1 MPGCVSREVLVPYLH
16 ILHKDRSQQGEREVN
31 EKQKLER
38 QAIKLDEVAR
48 RLGVSRN
55 SAYAAARRGQIPTI
69 RIGRLLLV
77 PIAALDRML
86 EGNAA

>member
-1 MPGCVSREVLVPYLH
+1 LDDNKKS
-16 ILHKDRSQQGEREVN
+16 ERQAIKRRHRTN
-31 EKQKLER
+31 RDGASPER
-38 QAIKLDEVAR
+38 QAIKLDETAK
-48 RLGVSRN
+48 RLGISRN

-77 PIAALDRML
+77 PTAALDRML